1 MPANIADVI
10 GREPSEVMGL
20 FRGDPHSPVTLIY
33 QRNPTSDP
41 LVITLLRAILSGNSS
56 APAAARSP
64 SPVKQQQQHA
74 SSTPSAVATR
84 AVTIHHEHR
93 PAHDYEDVDPED
105 SVGMLRNEFATMSFL
120 WGEPIN
126 DPGVAALIDWK
137 DELLYGEVRFA
148 PPDDTYGHSFFLTA
162 CYARRGGSAVVTCN

>member
-1 MPANIADVI
+1 M
-10 GREPSEVMGL
+10 SL

-33 QRNPTSDP
+33 QRNPASDP
-41 LVITLLRAILSGNSS
+41 LVITLLRAILSGDSS
-56 APAAARSP
+56 APAAASSP
-64 SPVKQQQQHA
+64 SPVKQQQQHT

-93 PAHDYEDVDPED
+93 PAQDYEGVDPDD

-120 WGEPIN
+120 WGEPIK

-137 DELLYGEVRFA
+137 DELLYGEVRLNRPKPCTHPF
-148 PPDDTYGHSFFLTA
+148 
-162 CYARRGGSAVVTCN
+162 